1 MQTQTLSTQG
11 LRQLTLHAPSHPHGQ
26 AHFSAAS
33 GLVCVHGR
41 AYVIGD
47 DELHLAVYQDDDSPG
62 KLHRLLPGALP
73 ADKAARKR
81 SKPDFESLLHLP
93 DSALLVALGSGSA
106 PGRDRAVC
114 LPLRA
119 DGQPLSPLPEVDL
132 APLYGPLRQRLG
144 SINIEGAFVCAGQL
158 LLLNRGHATGA
169 GNTVIRV
176 SLRDFLALLA
186 GRKKALLPTRVQAF
200 DLGDIAGVSL
210 GFTDGAALGAGAWVF
225 SAVAEDSANAVA
237 DGACLGTAVGVVSA
251 AGQLSSLQRLTMHA
265 KVEGIAAKHV
275 DGQWALA
282 MVTDADDPGQ
292 AAWLLRAQ
300 LC

>member
-1 MQTQTLSTQG
+1 MQTQTLSTRRQ
-11 LRQLTLHAPSHPHGQ
+11 RQLTLHAPSHPHGQ

-62 KLHRLLPGALP
+62 KMHRLLPGALP

-114 LPLRA
+114 LPL
-119 DGQPLSPLPEVDL
+119 GSHGSPLQALPAVDL
-132 APLYGPLRQRLG
+132 APLYEPLRHRLG
-144 SINIEGAFVCAGQL
+144 GINIEGAFVCAGEL
-158 LLLNRGHATGA
+158 LLLNRGHATTS

-176 SLRDFLALLA
+176 WLSDFAALLA
-186 GRKKALLPTRVQAF
+186 GRKKALHPGAQQGF
-200 DLGDIAGVSL
+200 ELGDIDGVPL
-210 GFTDGAALGAGAWVF
+210 GFTDGAALSGGAWVF

-237 DGACLGTAVGVVSA
+237 DGACVGAAVGVVDA
-251 AGQLSSLQRLTMHA
+251 RGRLTRLHRLA
-265 KVEGIAAKHV
+265 GAHKVEGMAAQAAGK
-275 DGQWALA
+275 QWALA
-282 MVTDADDPGQ
+282 MVTDADDPEQ